1 MENDIVLD
9 FYSKLPF
16 NIKDNFDINK
26 GINVNLYHPLT
37 FEISEECGNVFDIG
51 CGPGH
56 LINALHMKSKQAK
69 SKFSISNFFKKV
81 NYTGIDFNP
90 TAIEYAERYSSKHRL
105 GTNFIL
111 KDIFDLN
118 SDIFKTT
125 NKKVFVMSNGVL
137 HHTKDCLES
146 LKICLKSSK
155 SNNSKVY
162 FLIGLYHLYGRKPFL
177 DWFQKLKN
185 QKESNDFLR
194 EEFHSLRGLSN
205 DKRNDESWFQ
215 DQVNHPR
222 ETQHTF
228 KEIYPLFTDHGFKLI
243 SSSLDSFKGSSP
255 NRLMDIEI
263 DYLEKGIK
271 ALKERRY
278 FPGYF
283 TCLFCFENH

>member
-16 NIKDNFDINK
+16 NIKDSFEINTA
-26 GINVNLYHPLT
+26 INVNLYHPLT
-37 FEISEECGNVFDIG
+37 FELCEECMNVVDIG

-56 LINALHMKSKQAK
+56 LINAMQMK
-69 SKFSISNFFKKV
+69 SKFSKKIV

-90 TAIEYAERYSSKHRL
+90 TAIEYSKKYASKHELR
-105 GTNFIL
+105 TNFIV
-111 KDIFDLN
+111 KDIFDLD

-125 NKKVFVMSNGVL
+125 NKKVFVMTNGVL
-137 HHTKDCLES
+137 HHTKDFLQS

-155 SNNSKVY
+155 SNNEKVY
-162 FLIGLYHLYGRKPFL
+162 FLIGLYHSYGRKPFL
-177 DWFQKLKN
+177 DWFQELKN
-185 QKESNDFLR
+185 RNVSKDFLR
-194 EEFHSLRGLSN
+194 KEFHSLRGLTN
-205 DKRNDESWFQ
+205 DKSNDESWFQ

-228 KEIYPLFTDHGFKLI
+228 KEIYPVFIDHGFKLI
-243 SSSLDSFKGSSP
+243 SSSLDSFKGSPP

-263 DYLEKGIK
+263 DFLEKGIK
-271 ALKERRY
+271 QLKERRF

-283 TCLFCFENH
+283 TCLFSFENH

>member
-1 MENDIVLD
+1 MRKKNDIVLD

-16 NIKDNFDINK
+16 NIKDSFEINTA
-26 GINVNLYHPLT
+26 INVNLYHPLT
-37 FEISEECGNVFDIG
+37 FELCEECMNVVDIG

-56 LINALHMKSKQAK
+56 LINAMQMK
-69 SKFSISNFFKKV
+69 SKFSKKIV

-90 TAIEYAERYSSKHRL
+90 TAIEYSKKYASKHELR
-105 GTNFIL
+105 TNFIV
-111 KDIFDLN
+111 KDIFDLD

-125 NKKVFVMSNGVL
+125 NKKVFVMTNGVL
-137 HHTKDCLES
+137 HHTKDFLQS